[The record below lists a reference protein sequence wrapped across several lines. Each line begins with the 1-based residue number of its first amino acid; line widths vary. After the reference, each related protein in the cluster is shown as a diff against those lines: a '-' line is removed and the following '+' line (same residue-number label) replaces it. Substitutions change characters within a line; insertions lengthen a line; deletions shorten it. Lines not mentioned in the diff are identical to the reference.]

1 MWNTRYSGHSAAL
14 GVYWYVRTY
23 VYVGMYVRIPDIH
36 GVKLLHNAE
45 VMGKSWV
52 LCVAVT
58 G

>member
-14 GVYWYVRTY
+14 GVYWYYTY
-23 VYVGMYVRIPDIH
+23 VRICRNVCIPDIH
-36 GVKLLHNAE
+36 GVKLLRNAE

>member
-14 GVYWYVRTY
+14 GVYWYVR
-23 VYVGMYVRIPDIH
+23 MYVRRNVCIPDMR

-52 LCVAVT
+52 FCVAVT